1 MAITRDF
8 NETVQERALRDTA
21 FREGL
26 LRESVENMLAGD
38 TNTGKALLT
47 DYINAAVGFEGL
59 GRLVHKSPASL
70 MRMCSPE
77 GDPTAD
83 DLFTII
89 YALQQKEGL
98 HFQVQAVYR
107 SA

>member
-8 NETVQERALRDTA
+8 KEIVQERALRDTA

-38 TNTGKALLT
+38 MDTGKALLT

-59 GRLVHKSPASL
+59 GRLVHKSPESL
-70 MRMCSPE
+70 TRMCSPDD
-77 GDPTAD
+77 DPTAD

-89 YALQQKEGL
+89 YALQQKGGL
-98 HFQVQAVYR
+98 HFHVQAVH
-107 SA
+107 